1 MNSSDIRL
9 AICIPT
15 RDTMH
20 SGCTYSLYNLA
31 KILTEYD
38 IDNKLFLSPG
48 TLIANQRHELVLA
61 AKEWGATHVMFIDSD
76 IEFSPANVINLL
88 EFNEPIVGAAYSKRV
103 EPLITTAWHKIY
115 DWNSHVDVAKQTE
128 SHILVECMALGFC
141 LINMNVFSKLE
152 LPWFILGYN
161 KEFHQY
167 TGEDIEFFRQ
177 CNDVGI
183 PIWLDVATTCELGH
197 LGTKSFKVDGGI
209 EVGPAI

>member
-1 MNSSDIRL
+1 MKSSEIRL

-31 KILTEYD
+31 KILTEYN

-61 AKEWGATHVMFIDSD
+61 AKEWNATHVMFIDSD
-76 IEFSPANVINLL
+76 IEFSPADVINLI

-103 EPLITTAWHKIY
+103 EPFITTAWHKIY
-115 DWNSHVDVAKQTE
+115 DWNTHVDIAAQTE

-141 LINMNVFSKLE
+141 LINMTVFDQLE
-152 LPWFILGYN
+152 LPWFILGYDKTVN
-161 KEFHQY
+161 QY

-177 CNDVGI
+177 CNDVEI
-183 PIWLDVATTCELGH
+183 PIWLDVATTCKLRH
-197 LGTKSFKVDGGI
+197 LGTKAFKVAGGI
-209 EVGPAI
+209 EVDPAT